1 MGRTKKTGQQG
12 FTFIEVV
19 VALGIIAVA
28 FSAIMTLARGTISAI
43 GVARRELIAA
53 NLAQEGIEVVRNIRD
68 ANWLAG
74 RRADGSGSGGD
85 CVPAA
90 LTWRAGLCDSAFG
103 DPYRVTATSSA
114 LDTGPASE
122 LLVLRPSQL
131 YEYHLVGTPT
141 SFRREVILET
151 VDVDE
156 MIVRVRMRWCTGP
169 VPSCSNERTLEV
181 EDRLRNWF
189 PS

>member
-1 MGRTKKTGQQG
+1 
-12 FTFIEVV
+12 
-19 VALGIIAVA
+19 
-28 FSAIMTLARGTISAI
+28 IMTLARGTITAI

-74 RRADGSGSGGD
+74 RRTDGFGTGGD
-85 CVPAA
+85 CAPAA
-90 LTWRAGLCDSAFG
+90 STWRAGLCDSAFN
-103 DPYRVTATSSA
+103 DPYRVVGTSTA

-131 YEYHLVGTPT
+131 YEYNLVGAPTP
-141 SFRREVILET
+141 FRREVFIET
-151 VDVDE
+151 IDADE
-156 MIVRVRMRWCTGP
+156 MRVRVRVRWCTAP
-169 VPSCSNERTLEV
+169 VSSCSNERTLEV
-181 EDRLRNWF
+181 EDVLRNWF